1 MKHFRQA
8 AEFALLSGIKVT
20 TIDSFQVSKVDM
32 SAENL
37 LIFSSNRNQ
46 MIMLIDLWIIYLL
59 FILLLLSHLTCN
71 GKLSSSMTDLNLPD
85 TASISVFLQQ
95 TDHPT
100 DCLTYTLT

>member
-1 MKHFRQA
+1 MTDSFLLTLQVAEIMKHFRQA

-46 MIMLIDLWIIYLL
+46 MIMLIDL
-59 FILLLLSHLTCN
+59 
-71 GKLSSSMTDLNLPD
+71 
-85 TASISVFLQQ
+85 
-95 TDHPT
+95 
-100 DCLTYTLT
+100 